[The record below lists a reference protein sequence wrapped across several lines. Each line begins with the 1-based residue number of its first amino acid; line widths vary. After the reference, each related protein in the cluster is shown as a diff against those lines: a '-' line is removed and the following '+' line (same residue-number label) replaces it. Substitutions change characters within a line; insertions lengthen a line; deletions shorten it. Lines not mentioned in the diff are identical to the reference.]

1 MTLPADFDV
10 KAPTEAHI
18 QALQAALNMFDGLGA
33 KPRAPLELTGK
44 MDDATRAAW
53 KAFKSEE
60 FTDGQLSIGYMKDRG
75 WIDDAWL
82 DANKIDKDPRNF
94 DRNNPRAAMVALA
107 REKLGIPADA
117 ALTEDAFG
125 QAVKKEKRAHWIDD
139 RLNAGALKSLDESV
153 ARRTTEKAEMKTMTG
168 GYAAL
173 AEGDFGTGAATLQ
186 AFLNSEKGGS
196 HGLKEDGLFGD
207 RTKNALQKYQ
217 HSVSARREA
226 EGLPPIEADGVMG
239 PATFAEMKKDGFS
252 FADTEEALLKKDPQ
266 LMQKLEVLDR
276 NRDALKNISQA
287 HTNAGGSRL
296 TVTDVVVVGT
306 AGGQSPSQERTV

>member
-1 MTLPADFDV
+1 MLPSDFDV

-18 QALQAALNMFDGLGA
+18 KALQATLNTFAELGG
-33 KPRAPLELTGK
+33 KPPAPLEPTGK

-53 KAFKSEE
+53 KNFKSAE

-82 DANKIDKDPRNF
+82 DSKKIDKDPRNF
-94 DRNNPRAAMVALA
+94 DRNNPPAAMVALA
-107 REKLGIPADA
+107 KEKLGIPAEAGLAD
-117 ALTEDAFG
+117 DAFV
-125 QAVKKEKRAHWIDD
+125 QAVKKDKREHWIDD
-139 RLNAGALKSLDESV
+139 RLNAGALKSLDEAV
-153 ARRTTEKAEMKTMTG
+153 LRRTAEQAEMKAMTG

-173 AEGDFGTGAATLQ
+173 AQGDFGTGAATLQ
-186 AFLNSEKGGS
+186 EFLNSEKGGS
-196 HGLKEDGLFGD
+196 HGIKVDGMFGGKTKE
-207 RTKNALQKYQ
+207 ALEQYQ
-217 HSVSARREA
+217 RSVSERRKA

-252 FADTEEALLKKDPQ
+252 FGDTEEALLRKDPQ

-287 HTNAGGSRL
+287 HASAGGSGL
-296 TVTDVVVVGT
+296 TVTDVVVVGAT
-306 AGGQSPSQERTV
+306 GGKGAPQERTV